1 MKEQNQLEGQEAEM
15 RYKSQMEKI
24 KKKGRA
30 DSRDKSEKDRGTEMK
45 PGTEKA
51 MFAEEKSEEEME
63 QELETLL
70 NQPQEQK
77 KKRRSPL
84 AAVKNIRN
92 WSPKKKKCGA
102 AVLAVAAAVLVLR
115 ALAGG
120 KSSAP
125 AVASMPLERGD
136 VVSTLSLTGPISG
149 TDSADVVS
157 NLHAEV
163 LEIRVKEGDRVEK
176 GQVLAVLD
184 RTDAQKEVDIAQNSY
199 ELAVSEYNENIRD
212 TRNGYEKAVHCRINA
227 RNGADLIKI
236 MTTGGVFSQGD
247 KATPH
252 SHFSQEEI
260 RAAVEEAENM
270 GSYVSTHA
278 QATRGIKMA
287 LKNGVKCIE
296 HGFYLDE
303 ECIEL
308 MVKNDCYLVPTLA
321 IMHASKL
328 YFQEKEGVLP
338 YLKEKTEKSYEA
350 HYRSLEMARKAR
362 ITVGVG
368 CDFLGD
374 AAFGCPYSEA
384 TLELERLCVAG
395 YTPMEVITMATK
407 VNARLLQMEDQLGTL
422 ETGKLADVLLVEGR
436 PDEDIRV
443 LRRSDHVKL
452 VVQDGRIVK
461 NAMPHTAKA

>member
-1 MKEQNQLEGQEAEM
+1 MIVL
-15 RYKSQMEKI
+15 
-24 KKKGRA
+24 KGRVLDGNGGA
-30 DSRDKSEKDRGTEMK
+30 PIEKGAVVLEDNRIRLVCQQSQLPDDPT
-45 PGTEKA
+45 
-51 MFAEEKSEEEME
+51 AEVY
-63 QELETLL
+63 ELEDGTIMPGLIDAHVHMGWGSATAVDWISMT
-70 NQPQEQK
+70 PQL
-77 KKRRSPL
+77 SM
-84 AAVKNIRN
+84 A
-92 WSPKKKKCGA
+92 
-102 AVLAVAAAVLVLR
+102 R
-115 ALAGG
+115 ALRDMAQLRQQGYTAFRDLG
-120 KSSAP
+120 SDVLLMRP
-125 AVASMPLERGD
+125 AVAEGLLDVPRIFGAGRIISQIGGHGD
-136 VVSTLSLTGPISG
+136 VYQKLSLEASQRAYSPAFIVNGV
-149 TDSADVVS
+149 D
-157 NLHAEV
+157 EV
-163 LEIRVKEGDRVEK
+163 RR
-176 GQVLAVLD
+176 A
-184 RTDAQKEVDIAQNSY
+184 
-199 ELAVSEYNENIRD
+199 
-212 TRNGYEKAVHCRINA
+212 CRINA

-328 YFQEKEGVLP
+328 YFQGKEGVLP

-350 HYRSLEMARKAR
+350 HYRSLEMARKAH

-384 TLELERLCVAG
+384 TLELELLCVAG

-422 ETGKLADVLLVEGR
+422 ETGKLADVLLVDGK

-452 VVQDGRIVK
+452 VIQDGRIVK

>member
-1 MKEQNQLEGQEAEM
+1 MIVLKGRVLDGNGGAPIEKGAVVLEDNRIRLVCRQNQLPDDPTAEV
-15 RYKSQMEKI
+15 Y
-24 KKKGRA
+24 
-30 DSRDKSEKDRGTEMK
+30 
-45 PGTEKA
+45 
-51 MFAEEKSEEEME
+51 
-63 QELETLL
+63 ELEDGTIMPGLIDAHVHMGWGSATAVDWISMT
-70 NQPQEQK
+70 PQL
-77 KKRRSPL
+77 SM
-84 AAVKNIRN
+84 A
-92 WSPKKKKCGA
+92 
-102 AVLAVAAAVLVLR
+102 R
-115 ALAGG
+115 ALRDMAQLRQQGYTAFRDLG
-120 KSSAP
+120 SDVLLMRP
-125 AVASMPLERGD
+125 AVAEGLLDVPRIFGAGRIISQIGGHGD
-136 VVSTLSLTGPISG
+136 VYQKLSLEASQRAYSPAFIVNGV
-149 TDSADVVS
+149 D
-157 NLHAEV
+157 EV
-163 LEIRVKEGDRVEK
+163 RR
-176 GQVLAVLD
+176 A
-184 RTDAQKEVDIAQNSY
+184 
-199 ELAVSEYNENIRD
+199 
-212 TRNGYEKAVHCRINA
+212 CRINA

-308 MVKNDCYLVPTLA
+308 MVKNNCYLVPTLA

-328 YFQEKEGVLP
+328 YFQGKEGVLP
-338 YLKEKTEKSYEA
+338 YLKEKTERSYEA
-350 HYRSLEMARKAR
+350 HYRSLEMARKAH

>member
-1 MKEQNQLEGQEAEM
+1 MIVL
-15 RYKSQMEKI
+15 
-24 KKKGRA
+24 KGRVLDGNGGA
-30 DSRDKSEKDRGTEMK
+30 PIEKGAVVLEDNRIRLVCRQSQL
-45 PGTEKA
+45 PDDPA
-51 MFAEEKSEEEME
+51 AEVY
-63 QELETLL
+63 ELENGTIMPGLIDAHVHMGWGSATAVDWISMT
-70 NQPQEQK
+70 PQL
-77 KKRRSPL
+77 SM
-84 AAVKNIRN
+84 A
-92 WSPKKKKCGA
+92 
-102 AVLAVAAAVLVLR
+102 R
-115 ALAGG
+115 ALRDMAQLRQQGYTAFRDLG
-120 KSSAP
+120 SDVLLMRP
-125 AVASMPLERGD
+125 AVAEGLLDVPRIFGAGRIISQIGGHGD
-136 VVSTLSLTGPISG
+136 VYQKLSLEASQRAYSPAFIVNGV
-149 TDSADVVS
+149 D
-157 NLHAEV
+157 EV
-163 LEIRVKEGDRVEK
+163 RR
-176 GQVLAVLD
+176 A
-184 RTDAQKEVDIAQNSY
+184 
-199 ELAVSEYNENIRD
+199 
-212 TRNGYEKAVHCRINA
+212 CRINA

-328 YFQEKEGVLP
+328 YFQGKEGVLP

-374 AAFGCPYSEA
+374 AAFGCSYSEA

-395 YTPMEVITMATK
+395 YTPMEVITIATK

>member
-1 MKEQNQLEGQEAEM
+1 MIVLKGRVLDGNGGAPIEKGAVVLEDNRIRLVCRQNQLPDDPTAEV
-15 RYKSQMEKI
+15 Y
-24 KKKGRA
+24 
-30 DSRDKSEKDRGTEMK
+30 
-45 PGTEKA
+45 
-51 MFAEEKSEEEME
+51 
-63 QELETLL
+63 ELEDGTIMPGLIDAHVHMGWGSATAVDWISMT
-70 NQPQEQK
+70 PQL
-77 KKRRSPL
+77 SM
-84 AAVKNIRN
+84 A
-92 WSPKKKKCGA
+92 
-102 AVLAVAAAVLVLR
+102 R
-115 ALAGG
+115 ALRDMAQLRQQGYTAFRDLG
-120 KSSAP
+120 SDVLLMRP
-125 AVASMPLERGD
+125 AVAEGLLDVPRIFGAGRIISQIGGHGD
-136 VVSTLSLTGPISG
+136 VYQKLSLEASQRAYSPAFIVNGV
-149 TDSADVVS
+149 D
-157 NLHAEV
+157 EV
-163 LEIRVKEGDRVEK
+163 RR
-176 GQVLAVLD
+176 A
-184 RTDAQKEVDIAQNSY
+184 
-199 ELAVSEYNENIRD
+199 
-212 TRNGYEKAVHCRINA
+212 CRINA

-328 YFQEKEGVLP
+328 YFQGKDGVLP
-338 YLKEKTEKSYEA
+338 YLKEKTERSYEA
-350 HYRSLEMARKAR
+350 HYRSLEMARKAH

>member
-1 MKEQNQLEGQEAEM
+1 MIVLKGRVLDGNGGAPIEKGAVVLEDNRIRLVCRQNQLPDDPTAEV
-15 RYKSQMEKI
+15 Y
-24 KKKGRA
+24 
-30 DSRDKSEKDRGTEMK
+30 
-45 PGTEKA
+45 
-51 MFAEEKSEEEME
+51 
-63 QELETLL
+63 ELEDGTIMPGLIDAHVHMGWGSATAVDWISMT
-70 NQPQEQK
+70 PQLSMARALRDMAQL
-77 KKRRSPL
+77 RQQGYTAFRDLGSD
-84 AAVKNIRN
+84 
-92 WSPKKKKCGA
+92 
-102 AVLAVAAAVLVLR
+102 VLVMR
-115 ALAGG
+115 
-120 KSSAP
+120 P
-125 AVASMPLERGD
+125 AVAEGLLDVPRIFGAGRIISQIGGHGD
-136 VVSTLSLTGPISG
+136 VYQKLSLEASQRAYSPAFIVNGV
-149 TDSADVVS
+149 D
-157 NLHAEV
+157 EV
-163 LEIRVKEGDRVEK
+163 RR
-176 GQVLAVLD
+176 A
-184 RTDAQKEVDIAQNSY
+184 
-199 ELAVSEYNENIRD
+199 
-212 TRNGYEKAVHCRINA
+212 CRINA

-328 YFQEKEGVLP
+328 YFQGKEGVLP
-338 YLKEKTEKSYEA
+338 YLKEKTERSYEA
-350 HYRSLEMARKAR
+350 HYRSLEMARKAH

>member
-1 MKEQNQLEGQEAEM
+1 MIVL
-15 RYKSQMEKI
+15 
-24 KKKGRA
+24 KGRVLDGNGGA
-30 DSRDKSEKDRGTEMK
+30 PIEKGAVVLEDNRIRLVCQQSELPDDST
-45 PGTEKA
+45 
-51 MFAEEKSEEEME
+51 AEGY
-63 QELETLL
+63 ELENGTIMPGLIDAHVHMGWGSATAVDWISMT
-70 NQPQEQK
+70 PQL
-77 KKRRSPL
+77 SM
-84 AAVKNIRN
+84 A
-92 WSPKKKKCGA
+92 
-102 AVLAVAAAVLVLR
+102 R
-115 ALAGG
+115 ALRDMAQLRQQGYTAFRDLG
-120 KSSAP
+120 SDVLLMRP
-125 AVASMPLERGD
+125 AVAEGLLDVPRIFGAGRIISQIGGHGD
-136 VVSTLSLTGPISG
+136 VYQKLSLEASQRAYSPAFIVNGV
-149 TDSADVVS
+149 D
-157 NLHAEV
+157 EV
-163 LEIRVKEGDRVEK
+163 RR
-176 GQVLAVLD
+176 A
-184 RTDAQKEVDIAQNSY
+184 
-199 ELAVSEYNENIRD
+199 
-212 TRNGYEKAVHCRINA
+212 CRINA

-328 YFQEKEGVLP
+328 YFQGKEGVLP

-350 HYRSLEMARKAR
+350 HYRSLEMARKAH

-422 ETGKLADVLLVEGR
+422 ESGRLSEVLLVDGK

-452 VVQDGRIVK
+452 VIQDGRIVK

>member
-1 MKEQNQLEGQEAEM
+1 MIVL
-15 RYKSQMEKI
+15 
-24 KKKGRA
+24 KGRVLDGNGGA
-30 DSRDKSEKDRGTEMK
+30 PIEKGAVVLEDNRIRLVCQQSELPDDST
-45 PGTEKA
+45 
-51 MFAEEKSEEEME
+51 AEVY
-63 QELETLL
+63 ELENGTIMPGLIDAHVHMGWGSATAVDWISMT
-70 NQPQEQK
+70 PQL
-77 KKRRSPL
+77 SM
-84 AAVKNIRN
+84 A
-92 WSPKKKKCGA
+92 
-102 AVLAVAAAVLVLR
+102 R
-115 ALAGG
+115 ALRDMAQLRQQGYTAFRDLG
-120 KSSAP
+120 SDVLLMRP
-125 AVASMPLERGD
+125 AVAEGLLDVPRIFGAGRIISQIGGHGD
-136 VVSTLSLTGPISG
+136 VYQKLSLEASQRAYSPAFIVNGV
-149 TDSADVVS
+149 D
-157 NLHAEV
+157 EV
-163 LEIRVKEGDRVEK
+163 RR
-176 GQVLAVLD
+176 A
-184 RTDAQKEVDIAQNSY
+184 
-199 ELAVSEYNENIRD
+199 
-212 TRNGYEKAVHCRINA
+212 CRINA

-328 YFQEKEGVLP
+328 YFQGKEGVLP
-338 YLKEKTEKSYEA
+338 YLKEKTERSYEA
-350 HYRSLEMARKAR
+350 HYRSLEMARKAH

-374 AAFGCPYSEA
+374 AAFGCSYSEA

>member
-1 MKEQNQLEGQEAEM
+1 MIVL
-15 RYKSQMEKI
+15 
-24 KKKGRA
+24 KGRVLDGNGGA
-30 DSRDKSEKDRGTEMK
+30 PIEKGAVVLEDNRIRLVCRQSQLPDNPT
-45 PGTEKA
+45 
-51 MFAEEKSEEEME
+51 AEVY
-63 QELETLL
+63 ELENGTIMPGLIDAHVHMGWGSATAVDWISMT
-70 NQPQEQK
+70 PQL
-77 KKRRSPL
+77 SM
-84 AAVKNIRN
+84 A
-92 WSPKKKKCGA
+92 
-102 AVLAVAAAVLVLR
+102 R
-115 ALAGG
+115 ALRDMAQLRQQGYTAFRDLG
-120 KSSAP
+120 SDVLLMRP
-125 AVASMPLERGD
+125 AVAEGLLDVPRIFGAGRIISQIGGHGD
-136 VVSTLSLTGPISG
+136 VYQKLSLEASQRAYSPAFIVNGV
-149 TDSADVVS
+149 D
-157 NLHAEV
+157 EV
-163 LEIRVKEGDRVEK
+163 RR
-176 GQVLAVLD
+176 A
-184 RTDAQKEVDIAQNSY
+184 
-199 ELAVSEYNENIRD
+199 
-212 TRNGYEKAVHCRINA
+212 CRINA

-328 YFQEKEGVLP
+328 YFQGKEGVLP

-374 AAFGCPYSEA
+374 AAFGCSYSEA

-422 ETGKLADVLLVEGR
+422 ESGKLADVLLVDGK

-452 VVQDGRIVK
+452 VIQDGRIVK

>member
-1 MKEQNQLEGQEAEM
+1 MIVL
-15 RYKSQMEKI
+15 
-24 KKKGRA
+24 KGRVLDGNGGA
-30 DSRDKSEKDRGTEMK
+30 PIEKGAVVLEDNRIRLVCRQSELPDDPTVEVY
-45 PGTEKA
+45 
-51 MFAEEKSEEEME
+51 
-63 QELETLL
+63 ELENGTIMPGLIDAHVHMGWGSATAVDWISMT
-70 NQPQEQK
+70 PQL
-77 KKRRSPL
+77 SM
-84 AAVKNIRN
+84 A
-92 WSPKKKKCGA
+92 
-102 AVLAVAAAVLVLR
+102 R
-115 ALAGG
+115 ALRDMAQLRQQGYTAFRDLG
-120 KSSAP
+120 SDVLLMRP
-125 AVASMPLERGD
+125 AVAEGLLDVPRIFGAGRIISQIGGHGD
-136 VVSTLSLTGPISG
+136 VYQKLSLEASQRAYSPAFIVNGV
-149 TDSADVVS
+149 D
-157 NLHAEV
+157 EV
-163 LEIRVKEGDRVEK
+163 RR
-176 GQVLAVLD
+176 A
-184 RTDAQKEVDIAQNSY
+184 
-199 ELAVSEYNENIRD
+199 
-212 TRNGYEKAVHCRINA
+212 CRINA

-308 MVKNDCYLVPTLA
+308 MVKNGCYLVPTLA

-328 YFQEKEGVLP
+328 YFQGKEGVLP

-407 VNARLLQMEDQLGTL
+407 VNARLLQMEEQLGTL
-422 ETGKLADVLLVEGR
+422 ESGKLADVLLVDGK

-452 VVQDGRIVK
+452 VIQDGRIVK

>member
-1 MKEQNQLEGQEAEM
+1 MIVL
-15 RYKSQMEKI
+15 
-24 KKKGRA
+24 KGRVLDGNGGA
-30 DSRDKSEKDRGTEMK
+30 PIEKGAVVLEDNRIRLVCQQSQLPDDPT
-45 PGTEKA
+45 
-51 MFAEEKSEEEME
+51 AEVY
-63 QELETLL
+63 ELEDGTIMPGLIDAHVHMGWGSATAVDWISMT
-70 NQPQEQK
+70 PQL
-77 KKRRSPL
+77 SM
-84 AAVKNIRN
+84 A
-92 WSPKKKKCGA
+92 
-102 AVLAVAAAVLVLR
+102 R
-115 ALAGG
+115 ALRDMAQLRQQGYTAFRDLG
-120 KSSAP
+120 SDVLLMRP
-125 AVASMPLERGD
+125 AVAEGLLDVPRIFGAGRIISQIGGHGD
-136 VVSTLSLTGPISG
+136 VYQKLSLEASQRAYSPAFIVNGV
-149 TDSADVVS
+149 D
-157 NLHAEV
+157 EV
-163 LEIRVKEGDRVEK
+163 RR
-176 GQVLAVLD
+176 A
-184 RTDAQKEVDIAQNSY
+184 
-199 ELAVSEYNENIRD
+199 
-212 TRNGYEKAVHCRINA
+212 CRINA

-328 YFQEKEGVLP
+328 YFQGKEGVLP

-350 HYRSLEMARKAR
+350 HYRSLEMARKAH
-362 ITVGVG
+362 ITVGGG

-422 ETGKLADVLLVEGR
+422 ETGKLADVLLVDGK

-452 VVQDGRIVK
+452 VIQDGRIVK

>member
-1 MKEQNQLEGQEAEM
+1 MIVL
-15 RYKSQMEKI
+15 
-24 KKKGRA
+24 KGRVLDGNGGA
-30 DSRDKSEKDRGTEMK
+30 PIEKGAVVLEDNRIRMVCRQSELPDDPT
-45 PGTEKA
+45 
-51 MFAEEKSEEEME
+51 AEVY
-63 QELETLL
+63 ELEDGTIMPGLIDAHVHMGWGSATAVDWISMT
-70 NQPQEQK
+70 PQL
-77 KKRRSPL
+77 SM
-84 AAVKNIRN
+84 A
-92 WSPKKKKCGA
+92 
-102 AVLAVAAAVLVLR
+102 R
-115 ALAGG
+115 ALRDMAQLRQQGYTAFRDLG
-120 KSSAP
+120 SDVLLMRP
-125 AVASMPLERGD
+125 AVVEGLLDVPRIFGAGRIISQIGGHGD
-136 VVSTLSLTGPISG
+136 VYQKLSLEASQRAYSPAFIVNGV
-149 TDSADVVS
+149 D
-157 NLHAEV
+157 EV
-163 LEIRVKEGDRVEK
+163 RR
-176 GQVLAVLD
+176 A
-184 RTDAQKEVDIAQNSY
+184 
-199 ELAVSEYNENIRD
+199 
-212 TRNGYEKAVHCRINA
+212 CRINA

-328 YFQEKEGVLP
+328 YFQGKEGVLP

-350 HYRSLEMARKAR
+350 HYRSLEMARKAH

>member
-1 MKEQNQLEGQEAEM
+1 MIVL
-15 RYKSQMEKI
+15 
-24 KKKGRA
+24 KGRVLDGNGGA
-30 DSRDKSEKDRGTEMK
+30 PIEKGAVVLEDNRIRLVCQQSQLPDDPTVEVY
-45 PGTEKA
+45 
-51 MFAEEKSEEEME
+51 
-63 QELETLL
+63 ELEDGTIMPGLIDAHVHMGWGSATAVDWISMT
-70 NQPQEQK
+70 PQL
-77 KKRRSPL
+77 SM
-84 AAVKNIRN
+84 A
-92 WSPKKKKCGA
+92 
-102 AVLAVAAAVLVLR
+102 R
-115 ALAGG
+115 ALRDMAQLRQQGYTAFRDLG
-120 KSSAP
+120 SDVLLMRP
-125 AVASMPLERGD
+125 AVAEGLLDVPRIFGAGRIISQIGGHGD
-136 VVSTLSLTGPISG
+136 VYQKLSLEASQRAYSPAFIVNGV
-149 TDSADVVS
+149 D
-157 NLHAEV
+157 EV
-163 LEIRVKEGDRVEK
+163 RR
-176 GQVLAVLD
+176 A
-184 RTDAQKEVDIAQNSY
+184 
-199 ELAVSEYNENIRD
+199 
-212 TRNGYEKAVHCRINA
+212 CRINA

-328 YFQEKEGVLP
+328 YFQGKEGVLP

-350 HYRSLEMARKAR
+350 HYRSLEMARKAH

>member
-1 MKEQNQLEGQEAEM
+1 MIVL
-15 RYKSQMEKI
+15 
-24 KKKGRA
+24 KGRVLDGNGGA
-30 DSRDKSEKDRGTEMK
+30 PIEKGAVVLEDNRIRLICRQSQLPDDPT
-45 PGTEKA
+45 
-51 MFAEEKSEEEME
+51 AEVY
-63 QELETLL
+63 ELEDGTIIPGLIDAHVHMGWGSATAVDWISMTPQLSMARALRDMAQLRQQGYTAFRDLGSDVLL
-70 NQPQEQK
+70 MRP
-77 KKRRSPL
+77 
-84 AAVKNIRN
+84 
-92 WSPKKKKCGA
+92 
-102 AVLAVAAAVLVLR
+102 AAAEGLLDVPR
-115 ALAGG
+115 IFGAGRIISQIG
-120 KSSAP
+120 GH
-125 AVASMPLERGD
+125 GD
-136 VVSTLSLTGPISG
+136 VYQKLSLEASQRAYSPAFIVNGV
-149 TDSADVVS
+149 D
-157 NLHAEV
+157 EV
-163 LEIRVKEGDRVEK
+163 RR
-176 GQVLAVLD
+176 A
-184 RTDAQKEVDIAQNSY
+184 
-199 ELAVSEYNENIRD
+199 
-212 TRNGYEKAVHCRINA
+212 CRINA

-328 YFQEKEGVLP
+328 YFQGKEGVLP
-338 YLKEKTEKSYEA
+338 YLKEKTERSYEA

-422 ETGKLADVLLVEGR
+422 ESGKLADVLLVDGK

>member
-1 MKEQNQLEGQEAEM
+1 MIVL
-15 RYKSQMEKI
+15 
-24 KKKGRA
+24 KGRVLDGNGGA
-30 DSRDKSEKDRGTEMK
+30 PIEKGAVVLEDNRIRLVCQQSELPDDST
-45 PGTEKA
+45 
-51 MFAEEKSEEEME
+51 AEVY
-63 QELETLL
+63 ELENGTIMPGLIDAHVHMGWGSATAVDWISMT
-70 NQPQEQK
+70 PQL
-77 KKRRSPL
+77 SM
-84 AAVKNIRN
+84 A
-92 WSPKKKKCGA
+92 
-102 AVLAVAAAVLVLR
+102 R
-115 ALAGG
+115 ALRDMAQLRQQGYTAFRDLG
-120 KSSAP
+120 SDVLLMRP
-125 AVASMPLERGD
+125 AVAEGLLDVPRIFGAGRIISQIGGHGD
-136 VVSTLSLTGPISG
+136 VYQKLSLEASQRAYSPAFIVNGV
-149 TDSADVVS
+149 D
-157 NLHAEV
+157 EV
-163 LEIRVKEGDRVEK
+163 RR
-176 GQVLAVLD
+176 A
-184 RTDAQKEVDIAQNSY
+184 
-199 ELAVSEYNENIRD
+199 
-212 TRNGYEKAVHCRINA
+212 CRINA

-328 YFQEKEGVLP
+328 YFQGKEGVLP

-374 AAFGCPYSEA
+374 AAFGCSYSEA

-452 VVQDGRIVK
+452 VIQDGRIVK

>member
-1 MKEQNQLEGQEAEM
+1 MIVL
-15 RYKSQMEKI
+15 
-24 KKKGRA
+24 KGRVLDGNGGA
-30 DSRDKSEKDRGTEMK
+30 PIEKGAVVLEDNRIRLVCQQSQLPDNPT
-45 PGTEKA
+45 
-51 MFAEEKSEEEME
+51 AEVY
-63 QELETLL
+63 ELEDGTIMPGLIDAHVHMGWGSATAVDWISMT
-70 NQPQEQK
+70 PQL
-77 KKRRSPL
+77 SM
-84 AAVKNIRN
+84 A
-92 WSPKKKKCGA
+92 
-102 AVLAVAAAVLVLR
+102 R
-115 ALAGG
+115 ALRDMAQLRQQGYTAFRDLG
-120 KSSAP
+120 SDVLLMRP
-125 AVASMPLERGD
+125 AVAEGLLDVPRIFSAGRIISQIGGHGD
-136 VVSTLSLTGPISG
+136 VYQKLSLEASQRAYSPAFIVNGV
-149 TDSADVVS
+149 D
-157 NLHAEV
+157 EV
-163 LEIRVKEGDRVEK
+163 RR
-176 GQVLAVLD
+176 A
-184 RTDAQKEVDIAQNSY
+184 
-199 ELAVSEYNENIRD
+199 
-212 TRNGYEKAVHCRINA
+212 CRINA

-328 YFQEKEGVLP
+328 YFQGKEGVLP

-374 AAFGCPYSEA
+374 TAFGCPYSEA

-422 ETGKLADVLLVEGR
+422 ESGKLADVLLVDGK

-452 VVQDGRIVK
+452 VIQDGRIVK

>member
-1 MKEQNQLEGQEAEM
+1 MDLMLRDGDLLPGADGQPLTVTGLAELRQRVM
-15 RYKSQMEKI
+15 IRLCS
-24 KKKGRA
+24 
-30 DSRDKSEKDRGTEMK
+30 
-45 PGTEKA
+45 
-51 MFAEEKSEEEME
+51 
-63 QELETLL
+63 
-70 NQPQEQK
+70 
-77 KKRRSPL
+77 RRSGFVPYPEL
-84 AAVKNIRN
+84 GSELYRMN
-92 WSPKKKKCGA
+92 
-102 AVLAVAAAVLVLR
+102 R
-115 ALAGG
+115 ANQ
-120 KSSAP
+120 
-125 AVASMPLERGD
+125 ER
-136 VVSTLSLTGPISG
+136 
-149 TDSADVVS
+149 
-157 NLHAEV
+157 
-163 LEIRVKEGDRVEK
+163 
-176 GQVLAVLD
+176 
-184 RTDAQKEVDIAQNSY
+184 
-199 ELAVSEYNENIRD
+199 
-212 TRNGYEKAVHCRINA
+212 
-227 RNGADLIKI
+227 
-236 MTTGGVFSQGD
+236 
-247 KATPH
+247 
-252 SHFSQEEI
+252 I

-328 YFQEKEGVLP
+328 YFQGKEGVLP
-338 YLKEKTEKSYEA
+338 YLKEKTERSYEA
-350 HYRSLEMARKAR
+350 HYRSLEMARKAH

-452 VVQDGRIVK
+452 VGQDGRIVK

>member
-1 MKEQNQLEGQEAEM
+1 MIVL
-15 RYKSQMEKI
+15 
-24 KKKGRA
+24 KGRVLDGNGGVPIEKGA
-30 DSRDKSEKDRGTEMK
+30 VVLEDNRIRLVCQQSELPDDPT
-45 PGTEKA
+45 
-51 MFAEEKSEEEME
+51 AEVY
-63 QELETLL
+63 ELENGTIMPGLIDAHVHMGWGSATAVDWISMT
-70 NQPQEQK
+70 PQL
-77 KKRRSPL
+77 SM
-84 AAVKNIRN
+84 A
-92 WSPKKKKCGA
+92 
-102 AVLAVAAAVLVLR
+102 R
-115 ALAGG
+115 ALRDMAQLRQQGYTAFRDLG
-120 KSSAP
+120 SDVLLMRP
-125 AVASMPLERGD
+125 AVAEGLLDVPRIFGAGRIISQIGGHGD
-136 VVSTLSLTGPISG
+136 VYQKLSLEASQRAYSPAFIVNGV
-149 TDSADVVS
+149 D
-157 NLHAEV
+157 EV
-163 LEIRVKEGDRVEK
+163 RR
-176 GQVLAVLD
+176 A
-184 RTDAQKEVDIAQNSY
+184 
-199 ELAVSEYNENIRD
+199 
-212 TRNGYEKAVHCRINA
+212 CRINA

-328 YFQEKEGVLP
+328 YFQGKEGVLP

-407 VNARLLQMEDQLGTL
+407 VNARLLQMEEQLGTL
-422 ETGKLADVLLVEGR
+422 ESGKLADVLLVDGK

-452 VVQDGRIVK
+452 VIQDGRIVK

>member
-1 MKEQNQLEGQEAEM
+1 MIVL
-15 RYKSQMEKI
+15 
-24 KKKGRA
+24 KGRVLDGNGGA
-30 DSRDKSEKDRGTEMK
+30 PIEKGAVVLEDNRIRLVCRQSQLPDDPT
-45 PGTEKA
+45 
-51 MFAEEKSEEEME
+51 AEVY
-63 QELETLL
+63 ELEDGTIMQGLIDAHVHMGWGSATAVDWISMT
-70 NQPQEQK
+70 PQL
-77 KKRRSPL
+77 SM
-84 AAVKNIRN
+84 A
-92 WSPKKKKCGA
+92 
-102 AVLAVAAAVLVLR
+102 R
-115 ALAGG
+115 ALRDMAQLRQQGYTAFRDLG
-120 KSSAP
+120 SDVLLMRP
-125 AVASMPLERGD
+125 AVAEGLLDVPRIFGAGRIISQIGGHGD
-136 VVSTLSLTGPISG
+136 VYQKLSLEASQRAYSPAFIVNGV
-149 TDSADVVS
+149 D
-157 NLHAEV
+157 EV
-163 LEIRVKEGDRVEK
+163 RR
-176 GQVLAVLD
+176 A
-184 RTDAQKEVDIAQNSY
+184 
-199 ELAVSEYNENIRD
+199 
-212 TRNGYEKAVHCRINA
+212 CRINA

-328 YFQEKEGVLP
+328 YFQGKEGVLP

-350 HYRSLEMARKAR
+350 HYRSLEMARKAH

-422 ETGKLADVLLVEGR
+422 ESGKLADVLLVDGK

-452 VVQDGRIVK
+452 VIQDGRIVK

>member
-1 MKEQNQLEGQEAEM
+1 MIVLKGRVLDGNGGAPIEKGAVVLEDNRIRMVCRQNQLPDDPTAEV
-15 RYKSQMEKI
+15 Y
-24 KKKGRA
+24 
-30 DSRDKSEKDRGTEMK
+30 
-45 PGTEKA
+45 
-51 MFAEEKSEEEME
+51 
-63 QELETLL
+63 ELEDGTIMPGLIDAHVHMGWGSATAVDWISMT
-70 NQPQEQK
+70 PQL
-77 KKRRSPL
+77 SM
-84 AAVKNIRN
+84 A
-92 WSPKKKKCGA
+92 
-102 AVLAVAAAVLVLR
+102 R
-115 ALAGG
+115 ALRDMVQLRQQGYTAFRDLG
-120 KSSAP
+120 SDVLLMRP
-125 AVASMPLERGD
+125 AVAEGLLDVPRIFGAGRIISQIGGHGD
-136 VVSTLSLTGPISG
+136 VYQKLSLEASQRAYSPAFIVNGV
-149 TDSADVVS
+149 D
-157 NLHAEV
+157 EV
-163 LEIRVKEGDRVEK
+163 RR
-176 GQVLAVLD
+176 A
-184 RTDAQKEVDIAQNSY
+184 
-199 ELAVSEYNENIRD
+199 
-212 TRNGYEKAVHCRINA
+212 CRINA

-328 YFQEKEGVLP
+328 YFQGKEGVLP
-338 YLKEKTEKSYEA
+338 YLKEKTERSYEA
-350 HYRSLEMARKAR
+350 HYRSLEMARKAH

>member
-1 MKEQNQLEGQEAEM
+1 MIVL
-15 RYKSQMEKI
+15 
-24 KKKGRA
+24 KGRVLDGNGGA
-30 DSRDKSEKDRGTEMK
+30 PIEKGAVVLEDNRIRLVCQQSQLPDDPT
-45 PGTEKA
+45 
-51 MFAEEKSEEEME
+51 AEVY
-63 QELETLL
+63 ELEDGTIMPGLIDAHVHMGWGSATAVDWISMT
-70 NQPQEQK
+70 PQL
-77 KKRRSPL
+77 SM
-84 AAVKNIRN
+84 A
-92 WSPKKKKCGA
+92 
-102 AVLAVAAAVLVLR
+102 R
-115 ALAGG
+115 ALRDMAQLRQQGYTAFRDLG
-120 KSSAP
+120 SDVLLMRP
-125 AVASMPLERGD
+125 AVAEGLLDVPRIFGAGRIISQIGGHGD
-136 VVSTLSLTGPISG
+136 VYQKLSLEASQRAYSPAFIVNGV
-149 TDSADVVS
+149 D
-157 NLHAEV
+157 EV
-163 LEIRVKEGDRVEK
+163 RR
-176 GQVLAVLD
+176 A
-184 RTDAQKEVDIAQNSY
+184 
-199 ELAVSEYNENIRD
+199 
-212 TRNGYEKAVHCRINA
+212 CRINA

-308 MVKNDCYLVPTLA
+308 MVKNDCYLGPTLA

-328 YFQEKEGVLP
+328 YFQGKEGVLP

-350 HYRSLEMARKAR
+350 HYRSLEMARKAH

-422 ETGKLADVLLVEGR
+422 ETGKLADVLLVDGK

-452 VVQDGRIVK
+452 VIQDGRIVK

>member
-1 MKEQNQLEGQEAEM
+1 MIVL
-15 RYKSQMEKI
+15 
-24 KKKGRA
+24 KGRVLDGNGGA
-30 DSRDKSEKDRGTEMK
+30 PIEKGAVVLEDNRIRLVCRQSELPDDPT
-45 PGTEKA
+45 
-51 MFAEEKSEEEME
+51 AEVY
-63 QELETLL
+63 ELENGTIMPGLIDAHVHMGWGSATAVDWISMT
-70 NQPQEQK
+70 PQL
-77 KKRRSPL
+77 SM
-84 AAVKNIRN
+84 A
-92 WSPKKKKCGA
+92 
-102 AVLAVAAAVLVLR
+102 R
-115 ALAGG
+115 ALRDMAQLRQQGYTAFRDLG
-120 KSSAP
+120 SDVLLMRP
-125 AVASMPLERGD
+125 AVAEGLLDVPRIFGAGRIISQIGGHGD
-136 VVSTLSLTGPISG
+136 VYQKLSLEASQRAYSPAFIVNGV
-149 TDSADVVS
+149 D
-157 NLHAEV
+157 EV
-163 LEIRVKEGDRVEK
+163 RR
-176 GQVLAVLD
+176 A
-184 RTDAQKEVDIAQNSY
+184 
-199 ELAVSEYNENIRD
+199 
-212 TRNGYEKAVHCRINA
+212 CRINA

-252 SHFSQEEI
+252 SHFSQEGI

-328 YFQEKEGVLP
+328 YFQGKEGVLP
-338 YLKEKTEKSYEA
+338 YLKEKTERSYEA

-422 ETGKLADVLLVEGR
+422 ETGKLADVLLVDGK

-452 VVQDGRIVK
+452 VIQDGRIVK

>member
-1 MKEQNQLEGQEAEM
+1 MIVL
-15 RYKSQMEKI
+15 
-24 KKKGRA
+24 KGRVLDGNGGA
-30 DSRDKSEKDRGTEMK
+30 PIEKGAVVLEDDRIRLVCRQSELPDDPT
-45 PGTEKA
+45 
-51 MFAEEKSEEEME
+51 AEVY
-63 QELETLL
+63 ELEDGTIMPGLIDAHVHMGWGSDTAVDWISMTPQLRMARARRDMAQLRQQGYTAFRDLGSDVLL
-70 NQPQEQK
+70 M
-77 KKRRSPL
+77 R
-84 AAVKNIRN
+84 
-92 WSPKKKKCGA
+92 
-102 AVLAVAAAVLVLR
+102 
-115 ALAGG
+115 
-120 KSSAP
+120 P
-125 AVASMPLERGD
+125 AVAEGLLDVPRIFGAGRIISQIGGHGD
-136 VVSTLSLTGPISG
+136 VYQKLSLEASQRAYSPAFIVNGV
-149 TDSADVVS
+149 D
-157 NLHAEV
+157 EV
-163 LEIRVKEGDRVEK
+163 RR
-176 GQVLAVLD
+176 A
-184 RTDAQKEVDIAQNSY
+184 
-199 ELAVSEYNENIRD
+199 
-212 TRNGYEKAVHCRINA
+212 CRINA

-328 YFQEKEGVLP
+328 YFQGKEGVLP
-338 YLKEKTEKSYEA
+338 YLKEKTERSYEA
-350 HYRSLEMARKAR
+350 HYRSLEMARKAH

>member
-1 MKEQNQLEGQEAEM
+1 MIVLKGRVLDGNGGAPIEKGAVVLEDNRIRLVCRQNQLPDDPTAEV
-15 RYKSQMEKI
+15 Y
-24 KKKGRA
+24 
-30 DSRDKSEKDRGTEMK
+30 
-45 PGTEKA
+45 
-51 MFAEEKSEEEME
+51 
-63 QELETLL
+63 ELEDGTIMPGLIDAHVHMGWGSATAVDWISMT
-70 NQPQEQK
+70 PQL
-77 KKRRSPL
+77 SM
-84 AAVKNIRN
+84 A
-92 WSPKKKKCGA
+92 
-102 AVLAVAAAVLVLR
+102 R
-115 ALAGG
+115 ALRDMAQLRQQGYTAFRDLG
-120 KSSAP
+120 SDVLLMRP
-125 AVASMPLERGD
+125 AVAEGLLDVPRIFGAGRIISQIGGHGD
-136 VVSTLSLTGPISG
+136 VYQKLSLEASQRAYSPAFIVNGV
-149 TDSADVVS
+149 D
-157 NLHAEV
+157 EV
-163 LEIRVKEGDRVEK
+163 RR
-176 GQVLAVLD
+176 A
-184 RTDAQKEVDIAQNSY
+184 
-199 ELAVSEYNENIRD
+199 
-212 TRNGYEKAVHCRINA
+212 CRINA

-328 YFQEKEGVLP
+328 YFQGKEGVLP
-338 YLKEKTEKSYEA
+338 YLKEKTERSYEA
-350 HYRSLEMARKAR
+350 HYRSLEMARKAH

-461 NAMPHTAKA
+461 NAMPHTDKA

>member
-1 MKEQNQLEGQEAEM
+1 MIVL
-15 RYKSQMEKI
+15 
-24 KKKGRA
+24 KGRVLDGNGGA
-30 DSRDKSEKDRGTEMK
+30 PIEKGAVVLEDDRIRLVCRQSELPDDPT
-45 PGTEKA
+45 
-51 MFAEEKSEEEME
+51 AEVY
-63 QELETLL
+63 ELEDGTIMPGLIDAHVHMGWGSATAVDWISMTPQLSMARALRDMAQLRQQGYTAFRDLGSDVLL
-70 NQPQEQK
+70 M
-77 KKRRSPL
+77 RS
-84 AAVKNIRN
+84 
-92 WSPKKKKCGA
+92 
-102 AVLAVAAAVLVLR
+102 AVAEGLLDVPR
-115 ALAGG
+115 IFGAGRIISQIG
-120 KSSAP
+120 GH
-125 AVASMPLERGD
+125 GD
-136 VVSTLSLTGPISG
+136 VYQKLSLEASQRAYSPAFIVNGV
-149 TDSADVVS
+149 D
-157 NLHAEV
+157 EV
-163 LEIRVKEGDRVEK
+163 RR
-176 GQVLAVLD
+176 A
-184 RTDAQKEVDIAQNSY
+184 
-199 ELAVSEYNENIRD
+199 
-212 TRNGYEKAVHCRINA
+212 CRINA

-328 YFQEKEGVLP
+328 YFQGKEGVLP

-350 HYRSLEMARKAR
+350 HYRSLEMARKAH

-422 ETGKLADVLLVEGR
+422 ETGKLAEVLLVEGR

>member
-1 MKEQNQLEGQEAEM
+1 MIVL
-15 RYKSQMEKI
+15 
-24 KKKGRA
+24 KGRVLDGNGGA
-30 DSRDKSEKDRGTEMK
+30 PIEKGAVVLEDNRIRMVCRQSELPDDPT
-45 PGTEKA
+45 
-51 MFAEEKSEEEME
+51 AEVY
-63 QELETLL
+63 ELEDGTIMPGLIDAHVHMGWGSATEVDWISMTPQLSMARALRDMAQLRQQGYTAFRDLGSDVLL
-70 NQPQEQK
+70 M
-77 KKRRSPL
+77 RS
-84 AAVKNIRN
+84 
-92 WSPKKKKCGA
+92 
-102 AVLAVAAAVLVLR
+102 AVAEGLLDVPR
-115 ALAGG
+115 IFGAGRIISQIG
-120 KSSAP
+120 GH
-125 AVASMPLERGD
+125 GD
-136 VVSTLSLTGPISG
+136 VYQKLSLEASQRAYSPAFIVNGV
-149 TDSADVVS
+149 D
-157 NLHAEV
+157 EV
-163 LEIRVKEGDRVEK
+163 RR
-176 GQVLAVLD
+176 A
-184 RTDAQKEVDIAQNSY
+184 
-199 ELAVSEYNENIRD
+199 
-212 TRNGYEKAVHCRINA
+212 CRINA

-270 GSYVSTHA
+270 GSYVSTNA

-328 YFQEKEGVLP
+328 YFQGKEGVLP

-350 HYRSLEMARKAR
+350 HYRSLEMARKAH

>member
-1 MKEQNQLEGQEAEM
+1 MIVLKGRVLDGNGGAPIEKGAVVLEDNRIRLVCRQNQLPDDTTAEV
-15 RYKSQMEKI
+15 Y
-24 KKKGRA
+24 
-30 DSRDKSEKDRGTEMK
+30 
-45 PGTEKA
+45 
-51 MFAEEKSEEEME
+51 
-63 QELETLL
+63 ELEDGTIMPGLIDAHVHMGWGSATAVDWISMT
-70 NQPQEQK
+70 PQL
-77 KKRRSPL
+77 SM
-84 AAVKNIRN
+84 A
-92 WSPKKKKCGA
+92 
-102 AVLAVAAAVLVLR
+102 R
-115 ALAGG
+115 ALRDMAQLRQQGYTAFRDLG
-120 KSSAP
+120 SDVLLMRP
-125 AVASMPLERGD
+125 AVAEGLLDVPRIFGAGRIISQIGGHGD
-136 VVSTLSLTGPISG
+136 VYQKLSLEASQRAYSPAFIVNGV
-149 TDSADVVS
+149 D
-157 NLHAEV
+157 EV
-163 LEIRVKEGDRVEK
+163 RR
-176 GQVLAVLD
+176 A
-184 RTDAQKEVDIAQNSY
+184 
-199 ELAVSEYNENIRD
+199 
-212 TRNGYEKAVHCRINA
+212 CRISA

-328 YFQEKEGVLP
+328 YFQGKEGVLP
-338 YLKEKTEKSYEA
+338 YLKEKTERSYEA
-350 HYRSLEMARKAR
+350 HYRSLEMARKAH